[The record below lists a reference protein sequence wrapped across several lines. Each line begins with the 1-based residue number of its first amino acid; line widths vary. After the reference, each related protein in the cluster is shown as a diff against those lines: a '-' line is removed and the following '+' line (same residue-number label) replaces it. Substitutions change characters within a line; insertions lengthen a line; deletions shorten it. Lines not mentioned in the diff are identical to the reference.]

1 MVTPRWMLVSLVH
14 QLSRVL
20 LRLPADDVDSDDDD
34 NPMCARAMQM
44 TRPLLALRWLMYS
57 QPVIDPPLCTA
68 IRAGKHSMRCFLSA
82 VSQRCGRGVSLQ
94 GWQVALLQCEPQGC
108 ALYGTLPFGSVPQLP
123 GDGYRGEAAHRVGGA
138 GNMCDD
144 DVVPLCLPC

>member
-1 MVTPRWMLVSLVH
+1 MDVGESGA
-14 QLSRVL
+14 SAL
-20 LRLPADDVDSDDDD
+20 LCAAATCRQMMHHDVDADDDD
-34 NPMCARAMQM
+34 NPMCVHAMQM
-44 TRPLLALRWLMYS
+44 TPPLLALRWPMYS

-108 ALYGTLPFGSVPQLP
+108 ALYGPLPFSSVPQLP
-123 GDGYRGEAAHRVGGA
+123 GDGYRGEAAHRVGRRWEY
-138 GNMCDD
+138 
-144 DVVPLCLPC
+144 VR